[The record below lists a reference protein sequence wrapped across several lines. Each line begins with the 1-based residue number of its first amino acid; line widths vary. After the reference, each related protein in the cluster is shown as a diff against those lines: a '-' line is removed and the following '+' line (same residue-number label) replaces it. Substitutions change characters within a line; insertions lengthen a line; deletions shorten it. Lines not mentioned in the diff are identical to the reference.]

1 MSHTCTGFKVN
12 VLKFASLY
20 FDASIDLYL
29 QYVLAPNNIEKSKGF
44 FHFCPLNYMWYKL
57 LSGCDLISNPKSEGL
72 VTVS

>member
-29 QYVLAPNNIEKSKGF
+29 QYVLAPNNIEK
-44 FHFCPLNYMWYKL
+44 
-57 LSGCDLISNPKSEGL
+57 
-72 VTVS
+72 